1 MQPIILMKRLLLFIL
16 ILLSNS
22 ASIFACGFY
31 PYGED
36 VRFSMYRSNFPV
48 FKEFEIFQYS
58 SNTFGST
65 FSEELLSPH
74 FDENS
79 ILWSKRHKSN
89 ISLESIEEAIY
100 ETERIDFQESASN
113 EFIRLLFQLKDTAAI
128 NYLLFAKKCSA
139 LNEKISDPWERND
152 YAVMPV
158 REKLLQESLK
168 RSVSSADADL
178 KKRYAF
184 LAIRLAYYN
193 TQAELVKKIYETY
206 FAGEKSKN
214 IIDYWSMYFLCLA
227 EKDPVKVNYYAAQVF
242 ANAPDKRFMV
252 QQQYNDS
259 IDVAKVVQLAKTK
272 QEQSAVWLLAAIR
285 NPYKCLP
292 YMKKIYA
299 IDPSSKAL
307 AFLLLR
313 EINKL
318 EDWIYTP
325 YYTEFAPSVDE
336 SNWASGIESFDAIY
350 KERIR
355 KDRLYAGE
363 VLDLVKKSNMGN
375 VFYPELWKSV
385 KAYLLIMREQFQ
397 EALHEINAQKAFK
410 NQYMLIKE
418 RSLMLNAFCEVAI
431 QSKGNA
437 YLSPDIKREITNQKE
452 QKNYK
457 FIFAI
462 AKELEFRGNT
472 TDAAIL
478 LSTLNTNEVN
488 EDENYEIRND
498 IYWRTRNGSYLVYG
512 NFYTDYFDY
521 LDYIYTTEQLKA
533 LINRVEHENGKDAY
547 SLWAYKRLHKE
558 LCLLYDLTGTKYMRK
573 NELSAALYYYKQVPD
588 SLWST
593 HPYSYLDANPFYTN
607 FYSEHAYTDADT
619 IKYTKVKLVQTLQE
633 YLKLAENPQTKD
645 RDYYYF
651 LAANCYL
658 NMTYYGNSWIMRRYQ
673 WSYGQTWERHERN
686 DIDYF
691 QVNMAKQ
698 YYLKA
703 KVCSKT
709 KKFAALCL
717 RMAGRCEKYKLIDL
731 YDKEKMY
738 NSEINFED
746 HIFESNKYYR
756 QLKNQYPD
764 DYDEL
769 ISNCESFTSY
779 FLARR

>member
-1 MQPIILMKRLLLFIL
+1 MKRLLLFIL
-16 ILLSNS
+16 ILLSNIGNS
-22 ASIFACGFY
+22 FACGFY

-36 VRFSMYRSNFPV
+36 VRFSMYRSDFPL

-58 SNTFGST
+58 SNSFEPS
-65 FSEELLSPH
+65 SVDEEVSQPVLA
-74 FDENS
+74 DEN
-79 ILWSKRHKSN
+79 ILLWSKRYKSTLSLDV
-89 ISLESIEEAIY
+89 ISEAVY
-100 ETERIDFQESASN
+100 EIGGKDFQVSSSN
-113 EFIRLLFQLKDTAAI
+113 AFIRLLFQLKDTAAI
-128 NYLLFAKKCSA
+128 NYLLFAKRCST

-152 YAVMPV
+152 YAVIPV
-158 REKLLQESLK
+158 RAKLVQEALARNAAST
-168 RSVSSADADL
+168 DADL

-193 TQAELVKKIYETY
+193 TQTDLVKEIYGTY
-206 FAGEKSKN
+206 FSGEKNKD
-214 IIDYWSMYFLCLA
+214 IIDYWSMYFLCLV
-227 EKDPVKVNYYAAQVF
+227 EKDPVKANYYAAQVF
-242 ANAPDKRFMV
+242 AHAPDKRFMV
-252 QQQYNDS
+252 QQQYSDS
-259 IDVAKVVQLAKTK
+259 ADVAEVVKLAKTK
-272 QEQSAVWLLAAIR
+272 QEQAAVWLLAAIR

-292 YMKKIYA
+292 YMKKMYA
-299 IDPSSKAL
+299 VDPSSKAL

-325 YYTEFAPSVDE
+325 YYTEFAPSIDE
-336 SNWASGIESFDAIY
+336 SNWAAGIESFDAIY

-355 KDRLYAGE
+355 KDRIYAGE
-363 VLDLVKKSNMGN
+363 VLEFVKKSNMGN
-375 VFYPELWKSV
+375 VFYPELWKSARV
-385 KAYLLIMREQFQ
+385 YLLIMHEQFQ
-397 EALHEINAQKAFK
+397 EAINGINTQQALVKRDTIITDRLR
-410 NQYMLIKE
+410 MLK
-418 RSLMLNAFCEVAI
+418 AFCEIVI
-431 QSKGNA
+431 QPKGSTF
-437 YLSPDIKREITNQKE
+437 LSASTKQEITNQKE

-462 AKELEFRGNT
+462 AKELEFRQNT
-472 TDAAIL
+472 TDAAVL
-478 LSTLNTNEVN
+478 FSTLNTNEVN

-498 IYWRTRNGSYLVYG
+498 IYWRTRNGSYQVYG

-533 LINRVEHENGKDAY
+533 LINRVENENGKDAY
-547 SLWAYKRLHKE
+547 SVWAYRRLHKE

-573 NELSAALYYYKQVPD
+573 NELSTALYYYKQVPD

-593 HPYSYLDANPFYTN
+593 NPYSYLDANPFYTD

-619 IKYTKVKLVQTLQE
+619 IKYTKVNLVQTLQK
-633 YLKLAENPQTKD
+633 YLKLAENPQTED

-673 WSYGQTWERHERN
+673 WSYGQTWERHKKN

-703 KVCSKT
+703 KLCSKT
-709 KKFAALCL
+709 NKFAALCL
-717 RMAGRCEKYKLIDL
+717 RMAGRCEKYKLMDL
-731 YDKEKMY
+731 FDQEKRY
-738 NSEINFED
+738 NSDINFED
-746 HIFESNKYYR
+746 HIFKSNKYYS
-756 QLKNQYPD
+756 QLKKEYPD

-769 ISNCESFTSY
+769 ISNCESFTMY